1 MSSNRLKYDK
11 CAYVA
16 NMKESTEPLEYNLF
30 VGKYEN
36 CEKCPIGKYGNI
48 LPFGAK
54 TNTESELLGLTR
66 PNSKCPEKKYQA
78 ESTFNNMPLSA
89 AKMCDSIYYITPNNL
104 VKPTSN
110 MINEKK
116 LAANTKKCNR
126 IEKFVDNDD
135 EDDESYRDN
144 IKCNYNSFMT
154 HYNCTV
160 MCNDETSTKDLK
172 NPCAMTKD
180 KCIGGCD
187 VARLNSNTICDKT
200 YHTSERQNKCKKELE
215 DKFKIIKD
223 KIEMGDY
230 DKIKLDPSV
239 YERKKYE
246 DFMKEI
252 KGKNRGDSIYT
263 C

>member
-78 ESTFNNMPLSA
+78 ESTFKNMPLSA

-104 VKPTSN
+104 EKPTSN

-116 LAANTKKCNR
+116 LAANTKKCSR
-126 IEKFVDNDD
+126 IEKFVDDED

-144 IKCNYNSFMT
+144 IKCNYNSLMT

-160 MCNDETSTKDLK
+160 ICNNDNSTKDPK
-172 NPCAMTKD
+172 NPSDVTKN
-180 KCIGGCD
+180 KCLGACD
-187 VARLNSNTICDKT
+187 FAKTNSTTMCNNI
-200 YHTSERQNKCKKELE
+200 YPTSESQQKCLKDPYSLSSFEG
-215 DKFKIIKD
+215 KFNNIKT
-223 KIEMGDY
+223 KIEGVDY
-230 DKIKLDPSV
+230 DKIKSNPSV
-239 YERKKYE
+239 YERTKFK

-252 KGKNRGDSIYT
+252 KEIYN